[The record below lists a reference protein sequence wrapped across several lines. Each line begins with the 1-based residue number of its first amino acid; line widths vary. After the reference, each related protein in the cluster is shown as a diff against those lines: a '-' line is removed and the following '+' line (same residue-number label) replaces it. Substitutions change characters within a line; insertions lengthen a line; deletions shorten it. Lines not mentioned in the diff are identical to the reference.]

1 MAGLSVFTDNHV
13 RQQIVEA
20 LRSRGWDV
28 VRAIDVFPPGTND
41 DDLIAYSA
49 QQGRVF
55 LTNDDGIHAIAHRW
69 LAEGRAFR
77 MVYWKAKLLWDM
89 SDGDVVRALESI
101 ATKPDAFAYSIEYI
115 HKPKR

>member
-1 MAGLSVFTDNHV
+1 VAGLPVFTDNHV

-28 VRAIDVFPPGTND
+28 VRAIDAFPPGTD
-41 DDLIAYSA
+41 DEALMVHAA
-49 QQGRVF
+49 EQGRVF
-55 LTNDDGIHAIAHRW
+55 LTNDVGIHAIAHRW

-77 MVYWKAKLLWDM
+77 MIYWKAKLLWDM
-89 SDGDVVRALESI
+89 SDGDIVHGLEEI
-101 ATKPDAFAYSIEYI
+101 AAKPDAFAYSIEYI